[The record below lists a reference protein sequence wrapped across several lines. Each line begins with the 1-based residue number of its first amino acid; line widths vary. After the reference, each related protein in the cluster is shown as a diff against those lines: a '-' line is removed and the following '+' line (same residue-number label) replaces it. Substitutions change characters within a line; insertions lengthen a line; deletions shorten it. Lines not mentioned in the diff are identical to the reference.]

1 MEGFNMRHK
10 DKMPRRLPKYCVED
24 TDRHGKARV
33 YLRIP
38 GRNKV
43 SLPGMAWSA
52 EFMTVYAAHMG
63 SAQSAPRAA
72 AGTHTWAWLCRKYF
86 ASAELRML
94 APRTQ
99 LIRRRILERTFD
111 EPIRPGAQDFFRDMP
126 LSEMGPAAIR
136 VLRDR
141 CAEKPDV
148 ANERL
153 KAIRQVFVSAIAA
166 ELVELN
172 PSREVPYFK
181 RRSDGFYTWTL
192 DDVSIFEKRHGP
204 GTKARRALYLLLYG
218 GPRRSDVVTLGRQM
232 VTAGVL
238 KFQPLKTKAST
249 GTVVEVPVLPILREE
264 LERMPAGRMLFLET
278 SYGKPFTA
286 NGFGNW
292 FKKRCEEAGLSHCS
306 AHGLRK
312 AGATRAAE
320 NGATAY
326 QLMAMY
332 GWASVKQAEVYTRK
346 AQRKILAASGMHFL
360 ENASEISAI
369 EKHGKP

>member
-1 MEGFNMRHK
+1 MK
-10 DKMPRRLPKYCVED
+10 RRIKIRGHLPKYCVQD
-24 TDRHGKARV
+24 TDRHGKTRI
-33 YLRIP
+33 YLRVP
-38 GRNKV
+38 GRPKV
-43 SLPGMAWSA
+43 ALPGMAWSA
-52 EFMTVYAAHMG
+52 EFMAAYGQHLG
-63 SAQSAPRAA
+63 GPKQVTAPRA
-72 AGTHTWAWLCRKYF
+72 GGQTWAWLCRKYF
-86 ASAELRML
+86 TSAELRML

-111 EPIRPGAQDFFRDMP
+111 EPLRPGAQDIFRDMP
-126 LSEMGPAAIR
+126 LSEMGPAAVR

-153 KAIRQVFVSAIAA
+153 KAIRQVFIFGIGA
-166 ELVELN
+166 ELISLN

-192 DDVSIFEKRHGP
+192 NDVSQFEKRHGP

-218 GPRRSDVVTLGRQM
+218 GPRRSDVVMLGRQM
-232 VTAGVL
+232 VTTGIL
-238 KFQPLKTKAST
+238 KFQPLKTKATT
-249 GTVVEVPVLPILREE
+249 GTVVEVPLLPILRDE

-292 FKKRCEEAGLSHCS
+292 FKKRCQEAGLPQCS

-346 AQRKILAASGMHFL
+346 AQRKKLAAAGMHFL
-360 ENASEISAI
+360 ENAADLSV
-369 EKHGKP
+369 GKQID